1 MANLQW
7 LKLSTNF
14 FDNNKIKLL
23 EGEKDGDT
31 LIRVWIQLLTIAMKC
46 NYQGRLSITEEKP
59 MTVDEFSKIMG
70 KSKKKITKCL
80 EKFEELKMIIIEDNF
95 YKIKNWSKYQ
105 SADKLEEIRLQN
117 CLRQQKYREKKKSE
131 KEKSNV
137 TVTQRNTKEEKKI
150 RNKIE
155 KEGDENSNY
164 KIITNEGAKCGF
176 CNKDLKPIGFDYL
189 YVNYDKSMIEYERCN
204 CEKAVQFWKE
214 FDLEQEE
221 KQRQEEYKKI
231 INSIYKDNYMK
242 KRLQKYNF
250 ENVSDTY
257 EDTFIINQLIKFT
270 DLCIESEMKNGLII
284 YGNIG
289 YEKTYLAAC
298 IANKMIEQNKIVL
311 MEKSSSIIDKIKE
324 SFNKDGLSE
333 TQIIRLYSNVDM
345 LIIDDF
351 GSENLSKWALE
362 KLNKIISNR
371 YDNELPIVIT
381 TRYNKEQLIEQLST
395 EDDTE
400 ISEEIVEVLNEM
412 CYGISIAEE
421 IKAKEKVSI
430 SDQTIC

>member
-1 MANLQW
+1 MD
-7 LKLSTNF
+7 LK
-14 FDNNKIKLL
+14 
-23 EGEKDGDT
+23 
-31 LIRVWIQLLTIAMKC
+31 
-46 NYQGRLSITEEKP
+46 
-59 MTVDEFSKIMG
+59 
-70 KSKKKITKCL
+70 
-80 EKFEELKMIIIEDNF
+80 
-95 YKIKNWSKYQ
+95 
-105 SADKLEEIRLQN
+105 
-117 CLRQQKYREKKKSE
+117 
-131 KEKSNV
+131 
-137 TVTQRNTKEEKKI
+137 
-150 RNKIE
+150 
-155 KEGDENSNY
+155 NSNY
-164 KIITNEGAKCGF
+164 KVITNEGAKCGF
-176 CNKDLKPIGFDYL
+176 CNQKLKPIGFDYL
-189 YVNYDKSMIEYERCN
+189 YVNYDKSMIEYERCS

-231 INSIYKDNYMK
+231 INNIYKDNYMK

-289 YEKTYLAAC
+289 YEKTYFGAC
-298 IANKMIEQNKIVL
+298 IANKMIENNKIVL

-333 TQIIRLYSNVDM
+333 TQIIELYSNVDM
-345 LIIDDF
+345 LIIDDL
-351 GSENLSKWALE
+351 GNENLSKWALE
-362 KLNKIISNR
+362 KLYKIISNR

-395 EDDTE
+395 ENDTE
-400 ISEEIVEVLNEM
+400 IAEEIVEVLNEM
-412 CYGISIAEE
+412 CYGISIAKE
-421 IKAKEKVSI
+421 IKTKEKVSI

>member
-1 MANLQW
+1 MRIEVD
-7 LKLSTNF
+7 LK
-14 FDNNKIKLL
+14 
-23 EGEKDGDT
+23 
-31 LIRVWIQLLTIAMKC
+31 
-46 NYQGRLSITEEKP
+46 
-59 MTVDEFSKIMG
+59 
-70 KSKKKITKCL
+70 
-80 EKFEELKMIIIEDNF
+80 
-95 YKIKNWSKYQ
+95 
-105 SADKLEEIRLQN
+105 
-117 CLRQQKYREKKKSE
+117 
-131 KEKSNV
+131 
-137 TVTQRNTKEEKKI
+137 
-150 RNKIE
+150 
-155 KEGDENSNY
+155 NSNY

-270 DLCIESEMKNGLII
+270 DLCIESEIKNGLIV

-333 TQIIRLYSNVDM
+333 TQIIGLYSNVDM

>member
-1 MANLQW
+1 MD
-7 LKLSTNF
+7 LK
-14 FDNNKIKLL
+14 
-23 EGEKDGDT
+23 
-31 LIRVWIQLLTIAMKC
+31 
-46 NYQGRLSITEEKP
+46 
-59 MTVDEFSKIMG
+59 
-70 KSKKKITKCL
+70 
-80 EKFEELKMIIIEDNF
+80 
-95 YKIKNWSKYQ
+95 
-105 SADKLEEIRLQN
+105 
-117 CLRQQKYREKKKSE
+117 
-131 KEKSNV
+131 
-137 TVTQRNTKEEKKI
+137 
-150 RNKIE
+150 
-155 KEGDENSNY
+155 NSNY

-250 ENVSDTY
+250 ENISDTY

-270 DLCIESEMKNGLII
+270 DLCIKSEMKNGLII

-289 YEKTYLAAC
+289 FEKTYFGAC
-298 IANKMIEQNKIVL
+298 IANKMIENNKIVL
-311 MEKSSSIIDKIKE
+311 MEKSSSIIDRIKE
-324 SFNKDGLSE
+324 SFNKDEISE
-333 TQIIRLYSNVDM
+333 TEIIELYSNVDM

-351 GSENLSKWALE
+351 GSENLSKWAIE
-362 KLNKIISNR
+362 KLYKIISNR

-381 TRYNKEQLIEQLST
+381 TRYNKEQLIGQLSI
-395 EDDTE
+395 ENDTE
-400 ISEEIVEVLNEM
+400 IAEEIVEVLNEM
-412 CYGISIAEE
+412 CYGISIGGE

>member
-1 MANLQW
+1 MD
-7 LKLSTNF
+7 LK
-14 FDNNKIKLL
+14 
-23 EGEKDGDT
+23 
-31 LIRVWIQLLTIAMKC
+31 
-46 NYQGRLSITEEKP
+46 
-59 MTVDEFSKIMG
+59 
-70 KSKKKITKCL
+70 
-80 EKFEELKMIIIEDNF
+80 
-95 YKIKNWSKYQ
+95 
-105 SADKLEEIRLQN
+105 
-117 CLRQQKYREKKKSE
+117 
-131 KEKSNV
+131 
-137 TVTQRNTKEEKKI
+137 
-150 RNKIE
+150 
-155 KEGDENSNY
+155 NSNY
-164 KIITNEGAKCGF
+164 KIITNKGAKCGF

-270 DLCIESEMKNGLII
+270 DLCIESEIKNGLII

-324 SFNKDGLSE
+324 SFNKNELSE
-333 TQIIRLYSNVDM
+333 NEITELYSNVDM

-362 KLNKIISNR
+362 KLYKIISNR

-395 EDDTE
+395 ENFTE
-400 ISEEIVEVLNEM
+400 VAEEIVEVLNEM

>member
-1 MANLQW
+1 MD
-7 LKLSTNF
+7 LK
-14 FDNNKIKLL
+14 
-23 EGEKDGDT
+23 
-31 LIRVWIQLLTIAMKC
+31 
-46 NYQGRLSITEEKP
+46 
-59 MTVDEFSKIMG
+59 
-70 KSKKKITKCL
+70 
-80 EKFEELKMIIIEDNF
+80 
-95 YKIKNWSKYQ
+95 
-105 SADKLEEIRLQN
+105 
-117 CLRQQKYREKKKSE
+117 
-131 KEKSNV
+131 
-137 TVTQRNTKEEKKI
+137 
-150 RNKIE
+150 
-155 KEGDENSNY
+155 NSNY

-270 DLCIESEMKNGLII
+270 DLCIESEIKNGLII

-311 MEKSSSIIDKIKE
+311 MEKSSSIIDKIKK
-324 SFNKDGLSE
+324 SFNKNELSE
-333 TQIIRLYSNVDM
+333 NEITELYSNVDM

-362 KLNKIISNR
+362 KLYKIISNR

-395 EDDTE
+395 ENFTE
-400 ISEEIVEVLNEM
+400 IAEEIVEVLNEM